1 MTWTLTQNGAA
12 VAGPVLVL
20 LPSGIV
26 LLNGGLTGTA
36 SGSTMS
42 YVINIG
48 AGAIPSQPTCVGQ
61 LGGSATSS
69 FGTPSTLTGTYSV
82 NSSSC
87 TTPFSSGGFTL
98 TRP

>member
-1 MTWTLTQNGAA
+1 MSNSSLGVFLYTESSLH
-12 VAGPVLVL
+12 AG
-20 LPSGIV
+20 
-26 LLNGGLTGTA
+26 T
-36 SGSTMS
+36 GSTMS